1 VRTLCGILDE
11 LRPKASGRYEDQITF
26 VTDRPGHD
34 RRYAIDP
41 TKTEGELGWR
51 PAETFETGIR
61 RTLQWYLQN
70 SEWVSRV
77 RDGRYRQWV
86 DQQYGQRAVA

>member
-1 VRTLCGILDE
+1 
-11 LRPKASGRYEDQITF
+11 
-26 VTDRPGHD
+26 
-34 RRYAIDP
+34 
-41 TKTEGELGWR
+41 LGWR

-70 SEWVSRV
+70 TEWVSRV